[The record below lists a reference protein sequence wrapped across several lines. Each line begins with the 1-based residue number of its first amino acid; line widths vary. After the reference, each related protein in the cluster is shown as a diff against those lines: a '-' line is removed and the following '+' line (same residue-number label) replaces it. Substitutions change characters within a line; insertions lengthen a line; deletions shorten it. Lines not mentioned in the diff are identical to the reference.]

1 MLISLYHFI
10 SPSHRFIAQLPM
22 VTQFVGVRMGSE
34 PRSACSKAQS
44 PSRIIP
50 SPSKS
55 WKGEPDRLCLP
66 YKYAIRTAEAAVTVT
81 EGYSQVQDIGACKF
95 LLREKKQK
103 QNSFTLV
110 CAIKL
115 RKS

>member
-22 VTQFVGVRMGSE
+22 VTQFVGGRMGSE

-55 WKGEPDRLCLP
+55 WKGEPDKLCLP
-66 YKYAIRTAEAAVTVT
+66 YKYAVRTVRTAEAAVTVT
-81 EGYSQVQDIGACKF
+81 EGHSQVQDIGACKF
-95 LLREKKQK
+95 LLW
-103 QNSFTLV
+103 
-110 CAIKL
+110 
-115 RKS
+115 